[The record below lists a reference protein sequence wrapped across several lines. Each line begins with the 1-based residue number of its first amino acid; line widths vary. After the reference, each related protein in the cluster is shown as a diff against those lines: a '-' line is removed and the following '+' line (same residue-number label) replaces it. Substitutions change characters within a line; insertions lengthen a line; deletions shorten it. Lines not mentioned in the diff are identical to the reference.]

1 MLDGILGRG
10 FTAKCKSLIKLTKS
24 RIDVIRRK
32 RRATEKFLKKDIAD
46 LLLNG
51 LDINAYGRAEGLVVE
66 LTLSSCYG
74 FVEQCCEF
82 VLKHLPAMQKLSCNC
97 PNVPKLLCGCPEE
110 CRMAVSS
117 LMFGAARFS
126 DLPELRDLRQIF
138 QERYGNS
145 MECYV
150 NQEFAANL
158 NFKSSTLENKV
169 CLMQEIAS
177 EFSINWD
184 SNAFKLRMSRSSAVV
199 QGHNACMSNDDKPSD
214 GKDFTQK
221 EVRNDVLLEKNH
233 DLANDGWR
241 FQNGKEAVVL
251 NRHER
256 DLPSRSTLPGI
267 VREVLQKRDGHDN
280 PRRHEVTVEKSDRGF
295 WKDGSMLKPIGH
307 PSPYKTEEQF
317 EGGSKLYNSRGNTT
331 PPRENQVSMLKP
343 TGHPSQKKKVEQFDD
358 GSKLHCSRGNT
369 TPPRENLGSML
380 IPIGHPSQQKTVEQF
395 EDGSKLRN
403 GRGSITPRRENQGNL
418 LKPIGH
424 SSQEKTV
431 EQFEGGSK
439 FPNSWGN
446 TTPLRENQDSAI
458 KPIERSSRKKTV
470 EKFEGDSKLQDTWG
484 NTTALRENQDS
495 ATARKSPSQAG
506 SHFKSNAKEPFSI
519 NHVALPATDKSERK
533 IQRNETPTLKPCYNN
548 VIPPPYVK
556 QPNSKQQNS
565 TRGTNIISSL
575 TDSGGLSTYHSAHEK
590 PDTVSVPARIQIGW
604 VSSDQD
610 WQGNRHERLSKQSR
624 EKEISF
630 RENAEVPVVKS
641 RSMRRR
647 HSRSRPPSY
656 YDASN
661 EASGLQRKSRS
672 RSRRRDE
679 SRRGPQAMFDDERY
693 QNAEEERIIDKLL
706 IHYSKKPSVLVPEK
720 LKRNSKIHHAH
731 QMDDSTKELQMQ
743 NRSGDG
749 FDETPGMVSH
759 ASRSFSL
766 PREQQRKVEVKKVF
780 NRAATFEPVRSQ
792 EARHVHPKLPD
803 YDDLAARIAALRG

>member
-1 MLDGILGRG
+1 FQQWRISGSELPQRTESHYGGLPTCWTEYLGEASPRNG
-10 FTAKCKSLIKLTKS
+10 SSCVLYFCLLLLLFDESKSLIKLTKS

-82 VLKHLPAMQKLSCNC
+82 VLKHLPAMQKLS
-97 PNVPKLLCGCPEE
+97 GCPEE

-169 CLMQEIAS
+169 RLMQDIAS

-184 SNAFKLRMSRSSAVV
+184 SNAFKLRMSRSSAVE
-199 QGHNACMSNDDKPSD
+199 QEHNACMSDQDKPSQ
-214 GKDFTQK
+214 GKDLTQR
-221 EVRNDVLLEKNH
+221 EVRNDVLLEENR
-233 DLANDGWR
+233 DLANDRWR
-241 FQNGKEAVVL
+241 FQHDTEAVVL

-256 DLPSRSTLPGI
+256 NLQSQSTLPG
-267 VREVLQKRDGHDN
+267 VREVHQKRDGHDD
-280 PRRHEVTVEKSDRGF
+280 PGRHEVTVEKSDRGYRRES
-295 WKDGSMLKPIGH
+295 SMLKPIGH
-307 PSPYKTEEQF
+307 PSPYKTVEQI
-317 EGGSKLYNSRGNTT
+317 EGGSKLHNSRGHIT
-331 PPRENQVSMLKP
+331 PPRENQVGMLKL
-343 TGHPSQKKKVEQFDD
+343 TGHQSQKKKLEQLEG
-358 GSKLHCSRGNT
+358 GSKLHYSSGNT
-369 TPPRENLGSML
+369 TPPIANLGSML
-380 IPIGHPSQQKTVEQF
+380 KPIGHPSEQKAVE
-395 EDGSKLRN
+395 R
-403 GRGSITPRRENQGNL
+403 
-418 LKPIGH
+418 
-424 SSQEKTV
+424 
-431 EQFEGGSK
+431 FEGGSK
-439 FPNSWGN
+439 VPNSWGN
-446 TTPLRENQDSAI
+446 TTPLRENQSSTI
-458 KPIERSSRKKTV
+458 KPIHRLSQKKTV
-470 EKFEGDSKLQDTWG
+470 EKIECGSRLEDSWG
-484 NTTALRENQDS
+484 NTTPLRENQNT
-495 ATARKSPSQAG
+495 ATARKSPSHTG
-506 SHFKSNAKEPFSI
+506 SHFNSNAKEPFSV
-519 NHVALPATDKSERK
+519 NHVGPPVTDKSERNV
-533 IQRNETPTLKPCYNN
+533 RRDETPTLKSCYSN

-556 QPNSKQQNS
+556 QPNSKQQS
-565 TRGTNIISSL
+565 ITRGASSI

-590 PDTVSVPARIQIGW
+590 LDTTVTERVQIGLN
-604 VSSDQD
+604 SSDQD
-610 WQGNRHERLSKQSR
+610 WLGNTHERLSKQNR

-630 RENAEVPVVKS
+630 RQDAEEVPVLKP
-641 RSMRRR
+641 RSTRRR

-661 EASGLQRKSRS
+661 EDSGVQRKSRS
-672 RSRRRDE
+672 RSRRRDD
-679 SRRGPQAMFDDERY
+679 SRRGLPAVFEEERY

-731 QMDDSTKELQMQ
+731 QMDVSTKELQKSG
-743 NRSGDG
+743 SGDG
-749 FDETPGMVSH
+749 SDETPVLVSH

-766 PREQQRKVEVKKVF
+766 PREQRREVEVKKVF
-780 NRAATFEPVRSQ
+780 NRAATFEPVRSHD
-792 EARHVHPKLPD
+792 ARHVHPNLPD
-803 YDDLAARIAALRG
+803 YEDLAARIAALRG